1 MHLSRNL
8 MKGLLLIAFVITVG
22 CPVALAQA
30 NAFSQAGISFEVP
43 ETWEIMPSERYAPMK
58 ESLNRQLS
66 PYNRHAEFFT
76 MILAPNQEAAF
87 LVSKINCANSLTIKD
102 IRTERERVYEDAIKY
117 GDVETINDISE
128 FSVAGHPALLE
139 DVTRKAQG
147 RGVTVKVLIDRTI
160 VEISFVVPNRTLF
173 SKYRLEFDKVLETL
187 SIAFIGKDI

>member
-1 MHLSRNL
+1 
-8 MKGLLLIAFVITVG
+8 MKGLLLVAFVITVG

-43 ETWEIMPSERYAPMK
+43 ETWKIMPAERYEPMK

-76 MILAPNQEAAF
+76 MILAPNEEAAF
-87 LVSKINCANSLTIKD
+87 LVSKVNCDNSLTIGDLRK
-102 IRTERERVYEDAIKY
+102 ERERVYSDAMKY
-117 GDVETINDISE
+117 GDLEAINDISE
-128 FSVAGHPALLE
+128 FSVAGYPALLE
-139 DVTRKAQG
+139 DVTRRAQG

-160 VEISFVVPNRTLF
+160 VEISFVVPDRTLF

-187 SIAFIGKDI
+187 SIAFIGKNI